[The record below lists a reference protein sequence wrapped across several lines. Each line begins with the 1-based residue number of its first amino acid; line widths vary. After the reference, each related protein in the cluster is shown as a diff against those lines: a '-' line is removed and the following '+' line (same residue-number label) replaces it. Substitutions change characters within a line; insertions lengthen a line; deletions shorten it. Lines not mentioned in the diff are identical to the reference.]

1 MGALLLLMSLLL
13 RMMRWQK
20 LQLHSPPP
28 LAISCH
34 LLALRLLLLLRWWTQ
49 RLL

>member
-1 MGALLLLMSLLL
+1 MSLLL
-13 RMMRWQK
+13 RMRWQQ

-34 LLALRLLLLLRWWTQ
+34 LLALRLLLRWWIQ
-49 RLL
+49 WLVMLLL